1 MRVPDRERGA
11 ALLAVL
17 LLVAVMGAIAAAAFD
32 KLRLSTALA
41 VNGAALDQARA
52 YAVGLESLLALRV
65 DDLAG
70 ADPDVTPLDGDWHGA
85 KRPIP
90 LPGGGRAEAALS
102 DGGNCFNL
110 NSLVE
115 GNANEGYVARPAA
128 AHQFVGLMRT
138 LGVADDAARRIA
150 DGATDWIDSD
160 GKASAQGAEDAAYA
174 GAARPYRPG
183 NTLFAER
190 SELRAVA
197 GVRGDVY
204 ARLRPFLCALP
215 ATDLSP
221 LNPNTLTPE
230 QAPLLAM
237 LAPGMVAPEQAR
249 ALIAARPSGG
259 WGSLEEFWA
268 RANQAGLPASGD
280 ALGQVSLATRWFA
293 AALEV
298 DHKGAEVIETAL
310 IDARLSPARIVA
322 RRWGIEE

>member
-1 MRVPDRERGA
+1 MRVPDHERGA

-52 YAVGLESLLALRV
+52 YAVGLEHLLAVRV

-70 ADPDVTPLDGDWHGA
+70 ADPDVTPLADDWNGVR
-85 KRPIP
+85 RPIP
-90 LPGGGRAEAALS
+90 LPGGGRAEAALR

-110 NSLVE
+110 NSLVD
-115 GNANEGYVARPAA
+115 GNVNEGYRPRAA
-128 AHQFVGLMRT
+128 AAYQFVGLMRT

-150 DGATDWIDSD
+150 DSATDWIDSD
-160 GKASAQGAEDAAYA
+160 GDASAQGAEDAAYA
-174 GAARPYRPG
+174 GGGRPYRPG

-197 GVRGDVY
+197 GVSGEVY
-204 ARLRPFLCALP
+204 ERLRPFLCALP

-221 LNPNTLTPE
+221 VNPNTLAPE
-230 QAPLLAM
+230 QAPVLAM

-249 ALIAARPSGG
+249 RLIAARPPGG
-259 WGSLEEFWA
+259 WRSLEEFWTGA
-268 RANQAGLPASGD
+268 AQAGLSPSGD

-293 AALEV
+293 VELAVE
-298 DHKGAEVIETAL
+298 HGGAEVIETAL

-322 RRWGIEE
+322 RRWGTED